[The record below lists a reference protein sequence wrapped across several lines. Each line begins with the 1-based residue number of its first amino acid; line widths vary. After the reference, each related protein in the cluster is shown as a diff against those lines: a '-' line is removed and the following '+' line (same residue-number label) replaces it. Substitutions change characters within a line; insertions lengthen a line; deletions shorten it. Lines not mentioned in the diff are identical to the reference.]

1 MPKNIVTICRPVNYS
16 FDKSPGVGIH
26 YLMIS
31 RPPKYAAHIGFERGI
46 RGCTEAAQRVS
57 NRRAGAEI
65 SYTSKEVT
73 GEWIVHQHPE
83 PPTKG
88 KGVAIY
94 VYMLALLT
102 DEGIEQL
109 ADMVAEVAAS
119 YSVIVESATGL
130 RTDDPKQRRIML
142 DFARAS
148 ISCRRRARLPAGLV
162 KPGRRAGEFSDE
174 AMALAEKIWFS
185 KKYASDPIAAEH
197 LPEGMTINQARRLFK
212 KSGRPPGRKPQQKR
226 KT

>member
-1 MPKNIVTICRPVNYS
+1 MN
-16 FDKSPGVGIH
+16 
-26 YLMIS
+26 S
-31 RPPKYAAHIGFERGI
+31 RTPKYAAHLSFERGI
-46 RGCTEAAQRVS
+46 RGCTEAAQRVA
-57 NRRAGAEI
+57 NKRAGAEI

-83 PPTKG
+83 PPCKG
-88 KGVAIY
+88 KGIAIY
-94 VYMLALLT
+94 VYMLALLS

-109 ADMVAEVAAS
+109 ADMVAEIAGS
-119 YSVIVESATGL
+119 YSVIVETATGL
-130 RTDDPKQRRIML
+130 RTDNPKERRIML

-162 KPGRRAGEFSDE
+162 KRGRRAGEFSDE
-174 AMALAEKIWFS
+174 AMAQARAIWKS
-185 KKYASDPIAAEH
+185 KKYASDQIAAEH

-212 KSGRPPGRKPQQKR
+212 SSGRPAGRKPQRKR

>member
-1 MPKNIVTICRPVNYS
+1 
-16 FDKSPGVGIH
+16 
-26 YLMIS
+26 MIS
-31 RPPKYAAHIGFERGI
+31 RLPKYAAHIGFERGI

-57 NRRAGAEI
+57 NKWAGAEI

-83 PPTKG
+83 PPAKG
-88 KGVAIY
+88 KGIAIY

-109 ADMVAEVAAS
+109 ADMVAEVAGS

-130 RTDDPKQRRIML
+130 RTDDPKQRRTML

-148 ISCRRRARLPAGLV
+148 ISCRRRARLPAGIA
-162 KPGRRAGEFSDE
+162 KRGRRAGQFTDDE
-174 AMALAEKIWFS
+174 LQVARKIWFS
-185 KKYASDPIAAEH
+185 KKYASDQIAGEH
-197 LPEGMTINQARRLFK
+197 LPAGMTVNQARTRFK
-212 KSGRPPGRKPQQKR
+212 SSGRPPGRKPQQKR
-226 KT
+226 KA